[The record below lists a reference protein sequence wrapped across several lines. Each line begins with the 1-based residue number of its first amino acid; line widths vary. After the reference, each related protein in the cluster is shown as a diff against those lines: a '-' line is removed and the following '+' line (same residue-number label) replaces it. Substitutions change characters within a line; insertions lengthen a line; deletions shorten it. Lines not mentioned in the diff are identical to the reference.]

1 MSSSAAQPVV
11 QSPSSASLA
20 PALRRVD
27 ALRASW
33 LVRLRWGALL
43 GQLASIGLAAREHH
57 ELPILWL
64 SLLVAS
70 TALSNLWLAAR
81 DSGLVGWRTGA
92 VLVVDVLVFAA
103 LLALSGGPANPFSVF
118 FLVYVALAALLLRGR
133 WAWLLL
139 ALTVVAFGSL
149 FVLDPQSAGE
159 ASCDHCAAP
168 EGSRF
173 SDHLVGMWVAY
184 GFTACFVVYFI
195 GKVSRALRVQERQ
208 LAQVENMAL
217 QNERL
222 ATLSA
227 FAANAAHELGTP
239 LGTIGL
245 AANELALA
253 IRRGADAE
261 TLSSD
266 AELIAREV
274 LRCRAILSELSSQS
288 GASMGEMPQASTAER
303 VLELMRENLA
313 PATVGRLRVEME
325 PSMARLSFLTPE
337 RTLAQ
342 MVANLVRNADE
353 AERDAGVGGELELR
367 VEVDTSV
374 RFVVMDR
381 GHGMPPALAANPG
394 TPFVTTKAGRGGLGL
409 GLYLVRS
416 FAERTGGSL
425 TIRGRDGGGTE
436 VVLTL
441 PRNAV
446 AQAEEP

>member
-1 MSSSAAQPVV
+1 MNPFATSSLSDQATVA
-11 QSPSSASLA
+11 PSWKGRS
-20 PALRRVD
+20 RVD

-43 GQLASIGLAAREHH
+43 GQLASIGLASLEHH
-57 ELPILWL
+57 ELPVPWL
-64 SLLVAS
+64 SALVGF
-70 TALSNLWLAAR
+70 TALSNLWLAER
-81 DSGLVGWRTGA
+81 SGASEGWRTGL

-139 ALTVVAFGSL
+139 ALTVTAFGSL
-149 FVLDPQSAGE
+149 FVLDPEAAGE
-159 ASCDHCAAP
+159 VGCDHCAAP
-168 EGSRF
+168 EGARF
-173 SDHLVGMWVAY
+173 SDHLIGMWVAY

-195 GKVSRALRVQERQ
+195 GKVSRALRAQERQ

-253 IRRGADAE
+253 IRRGADAG
-261 TLSSD
+261 TLAAD
-266 AELIAREV
+266 AELIAKEV
-274 LRCRAILSELSSQS
+274 VRCRAILSDLSSQS
-288 GASMGEMPQASTAER
+288 GASMGEMPRESSVER
-303 VLELMRENLA
+303 VLELMREHLSLSTLA
-313 PATVGRLRVEME
+313 RLRMNAE
-325 PSMARLSFLTPE
+325 PAAARVAFLTPE

-353 AERDAGVGGELELR
+353 AERDAGVTGGLELR
-367 VEVDTSV
+367 VNVESAVS
-374 RFVVMDR
+374 FVVMDR
-381 GHGMPPALAANPG
+381 GHGMPAALASNPG

-425 TIRGRDGGGTE
+425 TIRSRGGGGTE
-436 VVLTL
+436 VVLTV

-446 AQAEEP
+446 APTEGA

>member
-1 MSSSAAQPVV
+1 
-11 QSPSSASLA
+11 
-20 PALRRVD
+20 VD
-27 ALRASW
+27 ALRSSW

-43 GQLASIGLAAREHH
+43 GQFASIGLASREHH
-57 ELPILWL
+57 ELPVLWL
-64 SLLVAS
+64 SLLVAV

-81 DSGLVGWRTGA
+81 GSALEGWRAGL
-92 VLVVDVLVFAA
+92 VLVVDVLLFAG
-103 LLALSGGPANPFSVF
+103 LLALSGGPTNPFSVF

-149 FVLDPQSAGE
+149 FVLDPEAAGE

-168 EGSRF
+168 EGARF

-195 GKVSRALRVQERQ
+195 GKVSRALRAQERQ

-274 LRCRAILSELSSQS
+274 LRCRAILSDLSSQS

-303 VLELMRENLA
+303 VLELMREHLS
-313 PATVGRLRVEME
+313 PATVARLRVEME

-353 AERDAGVGGELELR
+353 AERDAGVAGGLELR

-381 GHGMPPALAANPG
+381 GHGMPAALASNPG

-425 TIRGRDGGGTE
+425 GIRSRVGGGTE
-436 VVLTL
+436 VVLTV
-441 PRNAV
+441 PRNAIGEGEG
-446 AQAEEP
+446 A

>member
-1 MSSSAAQPVV
+1 MLTLAATDRRHTKSSSKP
-11 QSPSSASLA
+11 A
-20 PALRRVD
+20 PGTTS
-27 ALRASW
+27 LRAWW

-43 GQLASIGLAAREHH
+43 GQLASIGLASRENDQ
-57 ELPILWL
+57 LPLPWL

-70 TALSNLWLAAR
+70 TALSNLWLARRAP
-81 DSGLVGWRTGA
+81 SSEGWLAGIL
-92 VLVVDVLVFAA
+92 LVVDVVVFAA

-139 ALTVVAFGSL
+139 ALTVLAFGSL
-149 FVLDPQSAGE
+149 FVLAPGAVGD

-168 EGSRF
+168 EGARF

-195 GKVSRALRVQERQ
+195 GKVSRALRAQERQ
-208 LAQVENMAL
+208 LAQVESMAL

-239 LGTIGL
+239 LATIGL
-245 AANELALA
+245 AASELALS
-253 IRRGADAE
+253 IRRGADADV
-261 TLSSD
+261 LSSD

-274 LRCRAILSELSSQS
+274 VRCRAILSELSSQS
-288 GASMGEMPQASTAER
+288 GASMGEMPRNSSVER
-303 VLELMRENLA
+303 VLELMREHLA
-313 PATVGRLRVEME
+313 PATMERLRLEVAPEVGQ
-325 PSMARLSFLTPE
+325 AQLVAPE

-353 AERDAGVGGELELR
+353 AELDAGVTGGLTLR
-367 VEVDTSV
+367 VDAERTVN
-374 RFVVMDR
+374 FVVLDR
-381 GHGMPPALAANPG
+381 GHGMPPSLASSVG
-394 TPFVTTKAGRGGLGL
+394 TPFATTKASRGGLGL

-416 FAERTGGSL
+416 FADRTGGSL
-425 TIRGRDGGGTE
+425 TVRGRIGGGTE
-436 VVLTL
+436 VVLTV
-441 PRNAV
+441 PRNTIAPGS
-446 AQAEEP
+446 EP

>member
-1 MSSSAAQPVV
+1 MLTLAATDRRHTKSSSKPAQGAT
-11 QSPSSASLA
+11 S
-20 PALRRVD
+20 
-27 ALRASW
+27 LRAWW

-43 GQLASIGLAAREHH
+43 GQLASIGLASRENDQ
-57 ELPILWL
+57 LPLPWL

-70 TALSNLWLAAR
+70 TALSNLWLARRAA
-81 DSGLVGWRTGA
+81 SSEGWLAGIL
-92 VLVVDVLVFAA
+92 LVVDVVVFAA

-139 ALTVVAFGSL
+139 ALTVLAFGSL
-149 FVLDPQSAGE
+149 FVLAPGAVGD

-168 EGSRF
+168 EGARF

-195 GKVSRALRVQERQ
+195 GKVSRALRAQERQ
-208 LAQVENMAL
+208 LAQVESMAL

-239 LGTIGL
+239 LATIGL
-245 AANELALA
+245 AASELALS
-253 IRRGADAE
+253 IRRGADADV
-261 TLSSD
+261 LSSD

-274 LRCRAILSELSSQS
+274 VRCRAILSELSSQS
-288 GASMGEMPQASTAER
+288 GASMGEMPRNSSVER
-303 VLELMRENLA
+303 VLELMREHLA
-313 PATVGRLRVEME
+313 PATMERLRLEVAPEVGQ
-325 PSMARLSFLTPE
+325 AQLVAPE

-353 AERDAGVGGELELR
+353 AELDAGVTGGLTLR
-367 VEVDTSV
+367 VDAERTVN
-374 RFVVMDR
+374 FVVLDR
-381 GHGMPPALAANPG
+381 GHGMPPSLASSVG
-394 TPFVTTKAGRGGLGL
+394 TPFATTKASRGGLGL

-416 FAERTGGSL
+416 FADRTGGSL
-425 TIRGRDGGGTE
+425 TVRGRIGGGTE
-436 VVLTL
+436 VVLTV
-441 PRNAV
+441 PRNTIAPGS
-446 AQAEEP
+446 EP

>member
-1 MSSSAAQPVV
+1 MLTLAATDRRHTKSSSKP
-11 QSPSSASLA
+11 A
-20 PALRRVD
+20 PGTTS
-27 ALRASW
+27 LRAWW

-43 GQLASIGLAAREHH
+43 GQLASIGLASRENDQ
-57 ELPILWL
+57 LPLPWL

-70 TALSNLWLAAR
+70 TALSNLWLARRAA
-81 DSGLVGWRTGA
+81 SSEGWLAGIL
-92 VLVVDVLVFAA
+92 LVVDVVVFAA

-139 ALTVVAFGSL
+139 ALTVLAFGSL
-149 FVLDPQSAGE
+149 FVLAPGAVGD

-168 EGSRF
+168 EGARF

-195 GKVSRALRVQERQ
+195 GKVSRALRAQERQ
-208 LAQVENMAL
+208 LAQVESMAL

-239 LGTIGL
+239 LATIGL
-245 AANELALA
+245 AASELALS
-253 IRRGADAE
+253 IRRGADADV
-261 TLSSD
+261 LSSD

-274 LRCRAILSELSSQS
+274 VRCRAILSDLSSQS
-288 GASMGEMPQASTAER
+288 GASMGEMPRNSSVER
-303 VLELMRENLA
+303 VLELMREHLA
-313 PATVGRLRVEME
+313 PATMERLRLEVAPEVGQ
-325 PSMARLSFLTPE
+325 AQLVAPE

-353 AERDAGVGGELELR
+353 AELDAGVTGGLTLR
-367 VEVDTSV
+367 VDAERTVN
-374 RFVVMDR
+374 FVVLDR
-381 GHGMPPALAANPG
+381 GHGMPPSLASSVG
-394 TPFVTTKAGRGGLGL
+394 TPFATTKASRGGLGL

-416 FAERTGGSL
+416 FADRTGGSL
-425 TIRGRDGGGTE
+425 TVRGRIGGGTE
-436 VVLTL
+436 VVLTV
-441 PRNAV
+441 PRNTIAPGS
-446 AQAEEP
+446 EP

>member
-1 MSSSAAQPVV
+1 M
-11 QSPSSASLA
+11 
-20 PALRRVD
+20 D

-43 GQLASIGLAAREHH
+43 GQFASIGLASRENGD
-57 ELPILWL
+57 LPLPWL
-64 SLLVAS
+64 SLLVAV

-81 DSGLVGWRTGA
+81 GSALEGWRTGL
-92 VLVVDVLVFAA
+92 VLVVDVLLFAA
-103 LLALSGGPANPFSVF
+103 LLALSGGPTNPFSVF

-149 FVLDPQSAGE
+149 FVLDPEAAGE

-168 EGSRF
+168 EGARF

-195 GKVSRALRVQERQ
+195 GKVSRALRAQERQ
-208 LAQVENMAL
+208 LAHVENMAL

-253 IRRGADAE
+253 IHRGADAE

-274 LRCRAILSELSSQS
+274 VRCRAILSDLSSQS

-303 VLELMRENLA
+303 VLELMREHLS
-313 PATVGRLRVEME
+313 PATVARLRVEME

-342 MVANLVRNADE
+342 MVGNLVRNADE
-353 AERDAGVGGELELR
+353 AERDAGVAGGLELR

-381 GHGMPPALAANPG
+381 GHGMPAALASNPG

-425 TIRGRDGGGTE
+425 GIRSRVGGGTE
-436 VVLTL
+436 VVLTV
-441 PRNAV
+441 PRDAIGEGEG
-446 AQAEEP
+446 A